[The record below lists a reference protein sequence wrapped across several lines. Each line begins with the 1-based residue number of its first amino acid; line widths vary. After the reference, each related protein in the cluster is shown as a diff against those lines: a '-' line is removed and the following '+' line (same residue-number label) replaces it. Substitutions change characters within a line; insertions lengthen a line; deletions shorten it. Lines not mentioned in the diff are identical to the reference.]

1 MSIMQPEIRNKKW
14 SPEALK
20 RKTEESVIQ
29 TLLIVIACKKITR
42 HAVNVIC
49 TIQSHFPTWSALV
62 LLEIREVWELKYLCL
77 VGFECFLS
85 LDSVVMANEIIGD
98 LEIPESLS
106 SNKENPNP
114 KNTHSTEEDELEMRL
129 VEECDKDVNH

>member
-1 MSIMQPEIRNKKW
+1 
-14 SPEALK
+14 
-20 RKTEESVIQ
+20 
-29 TLLIVIACKKITR
+29 
-42 HAVNVIC
+42 
-49 TIQSHFPTWSALV
+49 
-62 LLEIREVWELKYLCL
+62 
-77 VGFECFLS
+77 
-85 LDSVVMANEIIGD
+85 MANEIIGD